1 MVERVISKGHI
12 AVRRG
17 RLSAPA
23 ERPQV
28 LLQPLAMESS
38 LEVYGR
44 EGSRCHSG
52 LLRATLKWQTSCRQH
67 AADIAVAVVRVVLPF
82 AVQVVVDHQLVRTSA
97 GRGGASLQ
105 PGAAMHRGPASTG
118 HAAAGQPF
126 LAAPVGGGVAL
137 QAPGI
142 GLRRQSM
149 SPPWC
154 ADCSRRLPFAVLPL
168 ASGDSRVACKA
179 NQRVATS
186 AVLSSERPLISSM
199 RRIR

>member
-44 EGSRCHSG
+44 EGSRFHSG

-105 PGAAMHRGPASTG
+105 PGAAMRRGPASTG
-118 HAAAGQPF
+118 HAAVGQPF

-137 QAPGI
+137 QAPGV
-142 GLRRQSM
+142 GFRRQSM

-154 ADCSRRLPFAVLPL
+154 ADCSRRLLFAVLPL